1 MGGSKSTRRQMI
13 AGLAGTAAAF
23 CCGDHAVDA
32 VLPNDPGDS
41 GDSGDSSEDVA
52 NAAAPRTIA
61 TSPLTVASGLD
72 IHRRDEWGA
81 DLPPK
86 GVIATEQVKFLL
98 VHHSASSFNNSNPR
112 SVIRSIYAF
121 HTGPQKRWQDVAY
134 NFFIAPDGSVWE
146 GRAGSIDGPV
156 EASATGGNQGFSQLV
171 CLLGNHV
178 ATPPTPAAQDSL
190 VRTLAW
196 LAGRYDLG
204 TYRDATATF
213 TSRGS
218 NKFRAGAAITTP
230 IISPHRAVTFT
241 ACPGDAAVALL
252 PDWRRRVHDT
262 LSATWATSGTQPARR
277 IQLQKP

>member
-13 AGLAGTAAAF
+13 VGAASTAAMY
-23 CCGDHAVDA
+23 CCGDHALDA
-32 VLPNDPGDS
+32 RSLSDCERRTSNDRSRLAARP
-41 GDSGDSSEDVA
+41 SSTA
-52 NAAAPRTIA
+52 
-61 TSPLTVASGLD
+61 LTVADGLD
-72 IHRRDEWGA
+72 IHPRSDWGA
-81 DLPPK
+81 DLPAK
-86 GVIATEQVKFLL
+86 GFIPSEDVKFLL

-121 HTGPQKRWQDVAY
+121 HTGPAKRWQDVAY

-146 GRAGSIDGPV
+146 GRAGSLDGPV

-171 CLLGNHV
+171 CFLGNHV

-204 TYRDATATF
+204 TYRDASTTF
-213 TSRGS
+213 VSRGS
-218 NKFRAGAAITTP
+218 NKFRSGTTITTP
-230 IISPHRAVTFT
+230 VISPHLAVTFT

-252 PDWRRRVHDT
+252 PEWRRRVHDT
-262 LSATWATSGTQPARR
+262 LAASWVVDGTQRARR

>member
-1 MGGSKSTRRQMI
+1 MGGSKSTRRHLI
-13 AGLAGTAAAF
+13 AGAASTAAIL
-23 CCGDHAVDA
+23 CCGDHAIDA
-32 VLPNDPGDS
+32 MSLGNDESDMPDRTFDALARPTGS
-41 GDSGDSSEDVA
+41 ALAVA
-52 NAAAPRTIA
+52 D
-61 TSPLTVASGLD
+61 GLD
-72 IHRRDEWGA
+72 IHPRSDWGA

-86 GVIATEQVKFLL
+86 GFIPTEEVKFLL

-121 HTGPQKRWQDVAY
+121 HTGSEKRWQDVAY

-146 GRAGSIDGPV
+146 GRAGSLDGPV

-171 CLLGNHV
+171 CFLGNHV
-178 ATPPTPAAQDSL
+178 ATPPTRAAQDSL

-204 TYRDATATF
+204 TYRDASTTF
-213 TSRGS
+213 VSRGS
-218 NKFRAGAAITTP
+218 NKFRAGETITTP
-230 IISPHRAVTFT
+230 VISPHRAVTFT

-252 PDWRRRVHDT
+252 PEWRRRVHDT
-262 LSATWATSGTQPARR
+262 LDASWVVDGTQRARR